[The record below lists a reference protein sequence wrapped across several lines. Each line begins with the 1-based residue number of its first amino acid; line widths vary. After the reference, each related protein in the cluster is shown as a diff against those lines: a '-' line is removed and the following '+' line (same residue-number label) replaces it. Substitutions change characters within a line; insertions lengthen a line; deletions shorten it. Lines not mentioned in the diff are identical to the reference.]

1 MKLRTIIFKVRDLEK
16 SLQFWQQFLNQTPRT
31 IEQNQWIEFRLGDSR
46 LGLSVVK
53 EGETFSGS
61 NCTPVFEYTDMEI
74 HYYIDKA
81 KSLGAEVVYEGL
93 SDPKVKGVIL
103 RDPVGNEFE
112 LSRVQS

>member
-1 MKLRTIIFKVRDLEK
+1 MKLRTIVFKVRNLETAQ
-16 SLQFWQQFLNQTPRT
+16 QFWQQFLNQTPRVVVNG
-31 IEQNQWIEFRLGDSR
+31 EWSEFRLGDAR
-46 LGLSVVK
+46 LGLMLVDEKDSFV
-53 EGETFSGS
+53 GS

-112 LSRVQS
+112 LSRLHA